1 MQLSIPHI
9 DRLCPE
15 AEVYQTLLPLD
26 DSDIVELGCGR
37 AEITRAIASAGQNRR
52 ITALEV
58 DEIQYAQHL
67 LIDDLPQVRFIKA
80 GAEAIPLEDA
90 SADIV
95 LMFKSLHHVPTTLMD
110 EALKEVARVLRP
122 GGYAY
127 ISEPIFAGDFNDILK
142 MFHDE
147 QQVRMAAFEAVKRA
161 VDSGLMQL
169 DGQHFFQVPM
179 HFDDFADYEQKILKV
194 THSDHQ
200 LSPALYAA
208 VKDRFETHMTA
219 DGANFQMPIRVDLL
233 RKANEI

>member
-1 MQLSIPHI
+1 MQLTIPYI

-15 AEVYQTLLPLD
+15 AAIYQALLPLD
-26 DSDIVELGCGR
+26 NSAIVELGCGR
-37 AEITRAIASAGQNRR
+37 ADITRAIASAGSSRH

-58 DEIQYAQHL
+58 DEIQHAQHL
-67 LIDDLPQVRFIKA
+67 LIDDLSNVRFIKA

-90 SADIV
+90 SADIL

-110 EALKEVARVLRP
+110 EALQEVARVLRP

-127 ISEPIFAGDFNDILK
+127 ISEPIFSGDFNEILK

-147 QQVRMAAFEAVKRA
+147 QAVRLAAFEAVKRA
-161 VDSGLMQL
+161 VDCGLMQL

-179 HFDDFADYEQKILKV
+179 HFDDFADYEQKILNV
-194 THSDHQ
+194 THSNHQ
-200 LSPALYAA
+200 LPPALYAA
-208 VKDRFETHMTA
+208 VKDRFEAHKTA

-233 RKANEI
+233 RKASI